1 MFDESFF
8 VALAFAT
15 VIAAFVYIGL
25 PRRLMKGL
33 DDKAAAI
40 AEELN
45 QAKALREQAA
55 KVLAD
60 YEKQRKQAEK
70 QADEIIAE
78 AKASAERTA
87 EETKVAMQAQM
98 QRRAAQAELKIARSE
113 ELLMKEVRA
122 AITGL
127 AVDAAAQ
134 LVATGL
140 SADKAKE
147 LVDRNI
153 ADLPTNLQ

>member
-8 VALAFAT
+8 VALSFAT
-15 VIAAFVYIGL
+15 VIGAFIYIGL
-25 PRRLMKGL
+25 PRRVMKGL

-40 AEELN
+40 ADELN

-70 QADEIIAE
+70 QADEIINQ

-113 ELLMKEVRA
+113 EQLMKEVRA
-122 AITGL
+122 AITDL

-134 LVATGL
+134 LVASGL
-140 SADKAKE
+140 SADKAKQ

>member
-1 MFDESFF
+1 MFDETFF
-8 VALAFAT
+8 VALSFFT
-15 VIAAFVYIGL
+15 VIGAFIYIGL

-33 DDKAAAI
+33 DDKSAAI
-40 AEELN
+40 AEELA

-70 QADEIIAE
+70 QADEIISQ

-113 ELLMKEVRA
+113 EQLMKEVRA
-122 AITGL
+122 AITDL

-134 LVATGL
+134 LVASGL

-147 LVDRNI
+147 LIDRNI